1 MGMSELGRIESKKK
15 GAAKSQ
21 QRSPQAE
28 RSCEATSKRSPGI
41 SSSFFAGVLR
51 AACSTGCGTRVGRH
65 AGGWDSAATGSLA
78 QIKTRHTGRSMERC
92 ASLCTRLLLGV
103 PERALGVVWLG
114 DKNGMKSRER
124 EVRSSEIIH

>member
-51 AACSTGCGTRVGRH
+51 AACSTGCGARVGRH
-65 AGGWDSAATGSLA
+65 AGEWDSAATGSLA
-78 QIKTRHTGRSMERC
+78 QMKTRHAERSMVCRSAVGEVQGELLNEV
-92 ASLCTRLLLGV
+92 ASGV
-103 PERALGVVWLG
+103 PARSWRTLGG
-114 DKNGMKSRER
+114 
-124 EVRSSEIIH
+124 